1 MKNCIIIP
9 LFALAVAL
17 CSCAMP
23 NTAVRAVDDRPT
35 IAIKGAPANAVL
47 YVDGLP
53 MGAASQYDGEPQTLT
68 VEPGSHTVR
77 VAVGNQIIYEQR
89 VFVESS
95 LKTITVH

>member
-1 MKNCIIIP
+1 MKNHIIIP

-23 NTAVRAVDDRPT
+23 NTAVRTVDDRPT
-35 IAIKGAPANAVL
+35 IAIKGAPPDAL
-47 YVDGLP
+47 LFVDGLP
-53 MGAASQYDGEPQTLT
+53 MGVANQYDGEPKTLT

-77 VAVGNQIIYEQR
+77 VTFANQVIYEQR

>member
-1 MKNCIIIP
+1 MRTHIIIP

-23 NTAVRAVDDRPT
+23 NTAVRAVDDRPS
-35 IAIKGAPANAVL
+35 IAIKGAPPDAIL
-47 YVDGLP
+47 LVDGLP
-53 MGAASQYDGEPQTLT
+53 MGVANQYDGEPRTLT
-68 VEPGSHTVR
+68 VEAGSHTVS
-77 VAVGNQIIYEQR
+77 VAIGNQVIFEQR